1 MSHNKSYLNSIK
13 PDWRTEFKRL
23 EGAFAPATVKS
34 YLTDVERFI
43 AWCDA
48 KGRRALPAEV
58 DTVCSFLEDQAEI
71 LCPSS
76 VRRRLYAI
84 RKVHRLLRLPD
95 PTWDEEITISLRRV
109 RRAKLNRPKQAKG
122 MTRDYLMRCLE
133 AQPDNPWGL
142 RNRAMISLGYDL
154 LTRRSELVALRSED
168 IELRSDG
175 TLRAIIRRSK
185 ADPFGMGRIGF
196 SSLRSAEL
204 VGQWLEWR
212 GPGIDPLFCG
222 IYQGRPIDRPLGTT
236 KVKTIIKGAVAAA
249 GLPPQDVAA
258 FSGHSLRVGAA
269 QDLLCAGL
277 GTAAIMRAGGWKSIN
292 VLGRYLELAE
302 HNVWA

>member
-1 MSHNKSYLNSIK
+1 MSFLDSHHTLRRA
-13 PDWRTEFKRL
+13 DWRAEFKRL
-23 EGAFAPATVKS
+23 DGAFAPSTIRS
-34 YLTDVERFI
+34 YLTDVRLFVE
-43 AWCDA
+43 WCEA
-48 KGRRALPAEV
+48 RGLEALPAEV
-58 DTVCSFLEDQAEI
+58 NTVCAFLEEEAKA

-95 PTWDEEITISLRRV
+95 PTWDEAIAITLRRV

-122 MTRDYLMRCLE
+122 MTRDYLQRCLDV
-133 AQPDNPWGL
+133 QPDDPWGL

-154 LTRRSELVALRSED
+154 LTRRSELVALQTDD
-168 IELRSDG
+168 ILMRSDG
-175 TLRAIIRRSK
+175 TLRVLIRRSK

-196 SSLRSAEL
+196 SSRRSAEL
-204 VGQWLEWR
+204 VSKWLAWR
-212 GPGIDPLFCG
+212 GEAIDPLFCG
-222 IYQGRPIDRPLGTT
+222 IYRGKPIDRPLGTT
-236 KVKTIIKGAVAAA
+236 KVKLIIKEALAAA
-249 GLPPQDVAA
+249 GLPPEDVAA

-269 QDLLCAGL
+269 QDLLCAGFD
-277 GTAAIMRAGGWKSIN
+277 TAAIMRAGGWKSVN